1 MGKSRK
7 EIKEKIMAKQVQI
20 RKNEIPEGWSI
31 EAADIIN
38 RLLQR
43 KPANRLG
50 LRGAVE
56 IKDHAWLKYY
66 PWKDLYDKK
75 LESPFIPKVKFIKK
89 INKKIRSE
97 TILMPSTVIPAIK
110 WDKTPRKDMKQSSEG
125 TIIRKV

>member
-1 MGKSRK
+1 LGKTRK

-20 RKNEIPEGWSI
+20 RKNEIPDGWSI

-75 LESPFIPKVKFIKK
+75 LDSPFIPKVKIHNYK
-89 INKKIRSE
+89 
-97 TILMPSTVIPAIK
+97 
-110 WDKTPRKDMKQSSEG
+110 
-125 TIIRKV
+125 

>member
-1 MGKSRK
+1 MSLEYLVKAPK

-50 LRGAVE
+50 LRGAIE

-75 LESPFIPKVKFIKK
+75 LESPFIPKVKVIK
-89 INKKIRSE
+89 N
-97 TILMPSTVIPAIK
+97 
-110 WDKTPRKDMKQSSEG
+110 
-125 TIIRKV
+125 